1 MLGFWFGGY
10 VIGHTHLGYGIPLFL
25 LAGYVVGSFWMECR
39 GEPAGRGRLRRGL
52 IVLAA
57 ALVAMPAFLAATAPV
72 VMRWDAKLGL
82 GNTTVYPAPSGK
94 VAFVLNNRQR
104 AGWLIDTASGRR
116 LRFFAPPVSDVA
128 WNDEGSKL
136 ALIHA
141 AGGSGRAVS
150 TAQ

>member
-94 VAFVLNNRQR
+94 VAFVLNDWQR
-104 AGWLIDTASGRR
+104 ALD
-116 LRFFAPPVSDVA
+116 PSDVGGQFA
-128 WNDEGSKL
+128 S
-136 ALIHA
+136 A
-141 AGGSGRAVS
+141 ASRPFRGNGLQRSRR
-150 TAQ
+150 